1 MESQSP
7 LAGQTSLVTGG
18 SRGIGLAIARRLSAM
33 GSKVAICGRDRDRLE
48 ESAALLRREG
58 AAVGAVLAVPADV
71 AKAGDVARL
80 VDRLTQELGPLDIVV
95 NNAGIGVFGPGQDA
109 SEKDWD
115 RVLGTNLKGV
125 FLVCRAVAPGMI
137 ARRTGH
143 IINISSLAGK
153 NAFANGAVYCASKW
167 GLQGFSYCLAEDL
180 RAHAI
185 RVSVVCPG
193 SVLTEFGPHAGKD
206 PSKMLQPDDVAHA
219 VAMLVTQE
227 PQSFVSEV
235 LLRPTQK
242 P

>member
-1 MESQSP
+1 MGPQSP

-193 SVLTEFGPHAGKD
+193 SVLTKFGPHAGKD